1 MSQGTEEEILEK
13 YNYYKDRIKDMPKE
27 KQTEWLEDIEFNIKM
42 IDRWQTEDWFC
53 IKAISKLLKE
63 IKEN

>member
-42 IDRWQTEDWFC
+42 IDRWQTEDWIC

>member
-13 YNYYKDRIKDMPKE
+13 YNYYKDRTKDMPKE
-27 KQTEWLEDIEFNIKM
+27 EQIEWLEDIEFNINM
-42 IDRWQTEDWFC
+42 VDRWQTEDWIC

>member
-1 MSQGTEEEILEK
+1 MSYGTEEEILEK
-13 YNYYKDRIKDMPKE
+13 YNYYKDRIKNMPKE
-27 KQTEWLEDIEFNIKM
+27 EQIEWLEDIEFNINM
-42 IDRWQTEDWFC
+42 VDRWQTEDWIC

>member
-1 MSQGTEEEILEK
+1 MSYGTEEEILEK

-27 KQTEWLEDIEFNIKM
+27 EQIEWLEDIEFNINM
-42 IDRWQTEDWFC
+42 VDRWQTEEWIC
-53 IKAISKLLKE
+53 IKAISKLSKE

>member
-1 MSQGTEEEILEK
+1 MSYGTEEEILEK
-13 YNYYKDRIKDMPKE
+13 YNYYKDRIKNMAKE
-27 KQTEWLEDIEFNIKM
+27 EQIEWLEDIEFNINM
-42 IDRWQTEDWFC
+42 IDRWQTEDWIC

>member
-13 YNYYKDRIKDMPKE
+13 YNYYKDRTKDMSKE
-27 KQTEWLEDIEFNIKM
+27 NQIEWLEDIEFNINM
-42 IDRWQTEDWFC
+42 IDRWQTEEWIC
-53 IKAISKLLKE
+53 TKAISKLLKE

>member
-13 YNYYKDRIKDMPKE
+13 YNYYKNRIKDMSKE
-27 KQTEWLEDIEFNIKM
+27 EQIEWLEDIEFSINM
-42 IDRWQTEDWFC
+42 IDRWQTEDWIC
-53 IKAISKLLKE
+53 IKSISKLLKE